1 MATEMVQLLR
11 PLPLFRTL
19 TDDELGRLVD
29 MGRLEYWQ
37 RGSVVLEQGAF
48 GPRMM
53 ILVEGRVEVLR
64 RDADGVH
71 HAIATLGAGEVLG
84 EISLLLD
91 LPRCA
96 TARAVTPLRV
106 FAMDK
111 SAFQDLLDREDTAA
125 LKFAVEVARA
135 LASRLIKL
143 NDLVVAL
150 LAESEA
156 LKERFAAARQEAF
169 PLWDEG

>member
-1 MATEMVQLLR
+1 MASDLARLLR
-11 PLPLFRTL
+11 PLPLFRAL
-19 TDDELGRLVD
+19 SDEELGRLVD

-53 ILVEGRVEVLR
+53 VLVEGRVEVLR
-64 RDADGVH
+64 RDAEGVH
-71 HAIATLGAGEVLG
+71 HAIADLGSGEVLG

-96 TARAVTPLRV
+96 TARAVTALRV
-106 FAMDK
+106 FAIDK
-111 SAFQDLLDREDTAA
+111 SAFQDLLDRDDPAA

-135 LASRLIKL
+135 LATRLIKL

-150 LAESEA
+150 LSESEA
-156 LKERFAAARQEAF
+156 LKERFSAARQEAF
-169 PLWDEG
+169 PLWDDG